1 MITLTGLRKE
11 FSGTTALQGIDL
23 QVDAGL
29 IHGIVGRSGAGKS
42 TLIRCL
48 TGLEKPT
55 SGTVEIDGVDV
66 TNLSGAALRKARRN
80 IGMVFQHAE
89 LLSSKT
95 ALKNVAHPL
104 LVAGVD
110 KKEAFAKAESLLER
124 VGLGGRGSSY
134 PAQLS
139 GGQRQRVGIARAL
152 AAEPQILLCDE
163 PTSALDSSTT
173 AQILNLIRQLRDE
186 LGITVLIITH
196 EMSVVREICDSVTL
210 LSEGKNV
217 KTGRLRDV
225 LADPSS
231 PLAKDL
237 IPLPSSPL
245 PESGE
250 SPRTLEV
257 SLAGTSGAQLFSI
270 AESSG
275 TPIAEVDAGTLE
287 TIDGLEVGR
296 LRVRAADDAGTER
309 LAKTLSEAGIYCEEA
324 GA

>member
-1 MITLTGLRKE
+1 MITLTGLTKE
-11 FSGTTALQGIDL
+11 FAGTTALRGIDL

-48 TGLEKPT
+48 TGLERPT

-66 TNLSGAALRKARRN
+66 TELRGAALRKARRN

-89 LLSSKT
+89 LLSAKT
-95 ALKNVAHPL
+95 ALQNIAHPL
-104 LVAGVD
+104 LVAGVP
-110 KKEAFAKAESLLER
+110 KKEAFAKAESLLAR
-124 VGLGGRGSSY
+124 VGLEGRGGSY

-152 AAEPQILLCDE
+152 AVDPQILLCDE
-163 PTSALDSSTT
+163 PTSALDSTTT
-173 AQILNLIRQLRDE
+173 AQILGLIRQLRDE

-210 LSEGKNV
+210 LAEGKNM
-217 KTGRLRDV
+217 KTGRLRDI

-237 IPLPSSPL
+237 IPLPSAPL
-245 PESGE
+245 PKEGE
-250 SPRTLEV
+250 ERRTLEV
-257 SLAGTSGAQLFSI
+257 SLAGTSAAELFAL
-270 AESSG
+270 AESAG
-275 TPIAEVDAGTLE
+275 APVAEVQAGTLE

-296 LRVRAADDAGTER
+296 LRVRGADDAATVR
-309 LAKTLSEAGIYCEEA
+309 LGKALTDAGIYCKEA
-324 GA
+324 R

>member
-1 MITLTGLRKE
+1 MITLTGLTKE
-11 FSGTTALQGIDL
+11 FAGTTALRGIDL

-48 TGLEKPT
+48 TGLERPT

-66 TNLSGAALRKARRN
+66 TELRGAALRKARRN

-89 LLSSKT
+89 LLSAKT
-95 ALKNVAHPL
+95 ALQNIAHPL
-104 LVAGVD
+104 LVAGVP
-110 KKEAFAKAESLLER
+110 KKEAFAKAESLLDR
-124 VGLGGRGSSY
+124 VGLEGRGDSY

-152 AAEPQILLCDE
+152 AADPQILLCDE
-163 PTSALDSSTT
+163 PTSALDSTTT
-173 AQILNLIRQLRDE
+173 AQILGLIRQLRDE

-210 LSEGKNV
+210 LAEGKNM
-217 KTGRLRDV
+217 KTGRLRDI

-237 IPLPSSPL
+237 IPLPSVPL
-245 PESGE
+245 TQEGQE
-250 SPRTLEV
+250 RRTLEV
-257 SLAGTSGAQLFSI
+257 SLAGTSAAELFAL
-270 AESSG
+270 AESAG
-275 TPIAEVDAGTLE
+275 APVAEVQAGTLE

-296 LRVRAADDAGTER
+296 LRVRGADDAATER
-309 LAKTLSEAGIYCEEA
+309 LGKALADAGIYCKEA
-324 GA
+324 R

>member
-1 MITLTGLRKE
+1 MITLTGLTKE
-11 FSGTTALQGIDL
+11 FAGTTALRGIDL

-48 TGLEKPT
+48 TGLERPT

-66 TNLSGAALRKARRN
+66 TELRGAALRKARRN

-89 LLSSKT
+89 LLSAKT
-95 ALKNVAHPL
+95 ALQNIAHPL
-104 LVAGVD
+104 LVAGVP

-124 VGLGGRGSSY
+124 VGLEGRGGSY

-152 AAEPQILLCDE
+152 AADPQILLCDE
-163 PTSALDSSTT
+163 PTSALDSTTT
-173 AQILNLIRQLRDE
+173 AQILGLIRQLRDE

-210 LSEGKNV
+210 LAEGKNM
-217 KTGRLRDV
+217 KTGRLRDI

-237 IPLPSSPL
+237 IPLPSAPL
-245 PESGE
+245 PKEGE
-250 SPRTLEV
+250 ERRTLEV
-257 SLAGTSGAQLFSI
+257 SLAGTSAAKLFAL
-270 AESSG
+270 AESAG
-275 TPIAEVDAGTLE
+275 APVAEVQAGTLE

-296 LRVRAADDAGTER
+296 LRVRSTDDVATVRLGKALADAGIFC
-309 LAKTLSEAGIYCEEA
+309 KEAR
-324 GA
+324 

>member
-1 MITLTGLRKE
+1 MITLTGLTKE
-11 FSGTTALQGIDL
+11 FAGTTALRGIDL

-48 TGLEKPT
+48 TGLERPT

-66 TNLSGAALRKARRN
+66 TELRGAALRRARRN

-89 LLSSKT
+89 LLSAKT
-95 ALKNVAHPL
+95 ALQNIAHPL
-104 LVAGVD
+104 LVAGVP

-124 VGLGGRGSSY
+124 VGLEGRGGSY

-152 AAEPQILLCDE
+152 AADPQILLCDE
-163 PTSALDSSTT
+163 PTSALDSTTT
-173 AQILNLIRQLRDE
+173 AQILGLIRQLRDE

-210 LSEGKNV
+210 LAEGKNM
-217 KTGRLRDV
+217 KTGRLRDI

-237 IPLPSSPL
+237 IPLPSAPL
-245 PESGE
+245 PKEGE
-250 SPRTLEV
+250 ERRTLEV
-257 SLAGTSGAQLFSI
+257 SLAGTSAAKLFAL
-270 AESSG
+270 AESVG
-275 TPIAEVDAGTLE
+275 APVAEVQAGTLE

-296 LRVRAADDAGTER
+296 LRVRGADDAATGR
-309 LAKTLSEAGIYCEEA
+309 LGKALTDAGIYCKEA
-324 GA
+324 R

>member
-1 MITLTGLRKE
+1 MITLTGLTKE
-11 FSGTTALQGIDL
+11 FAGTTALRGIDL
-23 QVDAGL
+23 HVDAGL

-48 TGLEKPT
+48 TGLERPT

-66 TNLSGAALRKARRN
+66 TELRGAALRRARRN

-89 LLSSKT
+89 LLSAKT
-95 ALKNVAHPL
+95 ALQNIAHPL
-104 LVAGVD
+104 LVAGVP

-124 VGLGGRGSSY
+124 VGLEGRGGSY

-152 AAEPQILLCDE
+152 AADPQILLCDE
-163 PTSALDSSTT
+163 PTSALDSTTT
-173 AQILNLIRQLRDE
+173 AQILGLIRQLRDE

-210 LSEGKNV
+210 LAEGKNM
-217 KTGRLRDV
+217 KTGRLRDI

-237 IPLPSSPL
+237 IPLPSAPL
-245 PESGE
+245 PKEGE
-250 SPRTLEV
+250 ERRTLEV
-257 SLAGTSGAQLFSI
+257 SLAGTSAAKLFAL
-270 AESSG
+270 AESAG
-275 TPIAEVDAGTLE
+275 APVAEVQAGTLE

-296 LRVRAADDAGTER
+296 LRVRGADDAATVR
-309 LAKTLSEAGIYCEEA
+309 LGKALADAGIYCKEA
-324 GA
+324 R

>member
-1 MITLTGLRKE
+1 MITLTGLTKE
-11 FSGTTALQGIDL
+11 FAGTTALRGIDL

-48 TGLEKPT
+48 TGLERPT

-66 TNLSGAALRKARRN
+66 TELRGAALRKARRN

-89 LLSSKT
+89 LLSAKT
-95 ALKNVAHPL
+95 ALQNIAHPL
-104 LVAGVD
+104 LVAGVP
-110 KKEAFAKAESLLER
+110 KKEAFAKAESLLAR
-124 VGLGGRGSSY
+124 VGLEGRGDSY

-152 AAEPQILLCDE
+152 AADPQILLCDE
-163 PTSALDSSTT
+163 PTSALDSTTT
-173 AQILNLIRQLRDE
+173 AQILGLIRQLRDE

-210 LSEGKNV
+210 LAEGKNM
-217 KTGRLRDV
+217 KTGRLRDI

-237 IPLPSSPL
+237 IPLPSAPL
-245 PESGE
+245 PKEGE
-250 SPRTLEV
+250 ERRTLEV
-257 SLAGTSGAQLFSI
+257 SLAGTSAAKLFAL
-270 AESSG
+270 AESVG
-275 TPIAEVDAGTLE
+275 APVAEVQAGTLE

-296 LRVRAADDAGTER
+296 LRVRGADDAATGR
-309 LAKTLSEAGIYCEEA
+309 LGKALTDAGIYCKEA
-324 GA
+324 R

>member
-1 MITLTGLRKE
+1 MITLTGLTKE
-11 FSGTTALQGIDL
+11 FAGTTALRGIDL

-48 TGLEKPT
+48 TGLERPT

-66 TNLSGAALRKARRN
+66 TELRGAALRRARRN

-89 LLSSKT
+89 LLSAKT
-95 ALKNVAHPL
+95 ALQNIAHPL
-104 LVAGVD
+104 LVAGVP

-124 VGLGGRGSSY
+124 VGLEGRGDSY

-152 AAEPQILLCDE
+152 AADPQILLCDE
-163 PTSALDSSTT
+163 PTSALDSTTT
-173 AQILNLIRQLRDE
+173 AQILGLIRQLRDE

-210 LSEGKNV
+210 LAEGKNM
-217 KTGRLRDV
+217 KTGRLRDI

-237 IPLPSSPL
+237 SPLPSVPL
-245 PESGE
+245 TQEGQE
-250 SPRTLEV
+250 RRTLEV
-257 SLAGTSGAQLFSI
+257 SLAGTSAAELFAL
-270 AESSG
+270 AESAG
-275 TPIAEVDAGTLE
+275 APVAEVQAGTLE

-296 LRVRAADDAGTER
+296 LRVRGADDAATVCLGKALTD
-309 LAKTLSEAGIYCEEA
+309 AGIYCKEA
-324 GA
+324 R